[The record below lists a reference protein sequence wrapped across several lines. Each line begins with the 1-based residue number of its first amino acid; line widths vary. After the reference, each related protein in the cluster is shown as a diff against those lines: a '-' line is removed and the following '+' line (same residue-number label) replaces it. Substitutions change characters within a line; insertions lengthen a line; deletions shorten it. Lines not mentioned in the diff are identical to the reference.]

1 MASPLIQIVP
11 PGEGGVIDYARCLQ
25 AEWQRRGRASQLLAL
40 SQASAHKRPLVLQV
54 ESLMAVTGGGSAQR
68 CAVVLHFSGY
78 GYGRR
83 GLCGWLLDELTALHS
98 HAEGSVRVVLVFHE
112 LFASGPPWRSAFW
125 LSPLQASIAARLA
138 HLADALWTNTGEHA
152 RWLRNT
158 VAAGVPVHVRPV
170 FSSVGESDGSIPAAE
185 RPARAVVF
193 GSPSTRQRA
202 FDALQRFDA
211 TLRRLGV
218 EELVE
223 AGSGA
228 ASTSRPTALPCRH
241 VGRLDPPAVSALLQ
255 TSRFAVLDYP
265 SSLLGKSSVFAAYA
279 AHGCVVLDTCRPGP
293 DADGL
298 AAGRE
303 YLNLHSV
310 ATDPGLPTTPQPQC
324 ALAERLA
331 RWYGDHRLAGQ
342 ARELWAFAQG
352 GT

>member
-1 MASPLIQIVP
+1 MTSPLIQIVP
-11 PGEGGVIDYARCLQ
+11 PGEGGVVDYARCLQ
-25 AEWQRRGRASQLLAL
+25 AEWHRRGRASQLLAL
-40 SQASAHKRPLVLQV
+40 SQASAHERPLVLQL
-54 ESLMAVTGGGSAQR
+54 EPLMAAPGGGNAQR

-83 GLCGWLLDELTALHS
+83 GLCWWLLDELKALQS
-98 HAEGSVRVVLVFHE
+98 HAEGSVRVVVVFHE

-125 LSPLQASIAARLA
+125 LSRLQASIAARLA
-138 HLADALWTNTGEHA
+138 HLAEALWTNTDEHA
-152 RWLRNT
+152 LWLRNA

-170 FSSVGESDGSIPAAE
+170 FSNVGEGDGSTPAVK
-185 RPARAVVF
+185 RHPRAVVF

-202 FDALQRFDA
+202 FDGLQRFDA

-228 ASTSRPTALPCRH
+228 ASTNRPTALPCRH

-265 SSLLGKSSVFAAYA
+265 SSLLGKSGVFAAYA
-279 AHGCVVLDTCRPGP
+279 AHGCVVLDTRPPGP

-303 YLNLHSV
+303 YLNLHTA
-310 ATDPGLPTTPQPQC
+310 ATDPGPPTTPDPQR
-324 ALAERLA
+324 ALTERLA
-331 RWYGDHRLAGQ
+331 RWYSGHRLADQ
-342 ARELWAFAQG
+342 ARELWALAQG
-352 GT
+352 GA